1 MYCQTVRARPN
12 IQRAATHRALQAADG
27 HHIARR
33 GLYEERIW
41 RCPGAI
47 DERPREQDILISRWI
62 DRRSL
67 RRCENAVSP
76 SERYVIGVALKTT
89 RLKFMRGPH
98 TIYDGIMPAGTLHVT
113 GPGQL
118 LTAEFFE
125 PCDFIHFHVSSGYL
139 RDRQDAAGVEPT
151 KATSNLNDL
160 IIRDPLAEL
169 LGRTLVDD
177 NNTSDECYVDSVGQ
191 TLVMHIARMELSPPT
206 TNALPKWRLKRVQDY
221 VEAHSDKAFTLADL
235 AAVAGLSRMY
245 FAGQFRAATGLRP
258 HDYLLHQRIERA
270 KSILSSTDMGL
281 AEVALTVGFPGSIS
295 FLDSLQ
301 TPHWPKPSALAA
313 CCQERTPNS
322 RRAGVPGRTG
332 AAPKCHVRS
341 ILVRRLND
349 FGFEYRPPPSGV
361 RPRAM
366 ARCNILSISR
376 GCVSPVLLPKY
387 TATWAQ

>member
-1 MYCQTVRARPN
+1 MSCQTVRVRPN
-12 IQRAATHRALQAADG
+12 NQRAATHRALQAADG
-27 HHIARR
+27 HHIVRR

-151 KATSNLNDL
+151 KATSNPNDL
-160 IIRDPLAEL
+160 IIRDPLADL
-169 LGRTLVDD
+169 LGRTLVED

-191 TLVMHIARMELSPPT
+191 TLVMHIARMELSSPT

-221 VEAHSDKAFTLADL
+221 VEAHSDKALTLADL

-270 KSILSSTDMGL
+270 KSILSGTGMGL
-281 AEVALTVGFPGSIS
+281 AEVALTVGFQAQSHFSTVFKRLTGQSPARWRLVVRSERQI
-295 FLDSLQ
+295 
-301 TPHWPKPSALAA
+301 PAA
-313 CCQERTPNS
+313 PVS
-322 RRAGVPGRTG
+322 REEPGRPQSAT
-332 AAPKCHVRS
+332 CS
-341 ILVRRLND
+341 
-349 FGFEYRPPPSGV
+349 PSWSG
-361 RPRAM
+361 
-366 ARCNILSISR
+366 L
-376 GCVSPVLLPKY
+376 
-387 TATWAQ
+387 